1 MTDQAETSDF
11 LFVATKNG
19 LRTFRRPLDDAPQV
33 VHTLPGREMTTVSA
47 QGQTLLAGATDGLL
61 RSEDLGQTWRTAGVG
76 LTEPHLRR
84 VRYHPGRPGVAL
96 AGTEPAAIFRT
107 DDNAKSW
114 RECPE
119 VARLRDE
126 NDWYL
131 PYSPAAGCVRGFA
144 FHGERAYAAVEQGG
158 LLRSD
163 DGGATWRLVRGSS
176 GDPRAALPAGAV
188 HTDVHSVVVH
198 PSSPDHVIAPTGG
211 GLYRSED
218 GGERWVHLYDCYCR
232 AVWVNPEDAGHM
244 VFGPADGVDRNGRI
258 EVTGDGGATWEPAGD
273 GIDAPWSG
281 HMVERFLRWNE
292 ELLAVLSNG
301 HLVAASLDDL
311 VWRRVLPEVDD
322 ALAVAVR

>member
-19 LRTFRRPLDDAPQV
+19 LRTFRRPLDDAQEV

-47 QGQTLLAGATDGLL
+47 QGDTLLAGATDGLL
-61 RSEDLGQTWRTAGVG
+61 LSEDLGQTWRTAGEG

-84 VRYHPGRPGVAL
+84 VHYHPDRPGVAL

-114 RECPE
+114 REPPE

-163 DGGATWRLVRGSS
+163 DGGETWRLAEGST
-176 GDPRAALPAGAV
+176 GDPQASIPEGFI
-188 HTDVHSVVVH
+188 HTDVHSVTVH

-218 GGERWVHLYDCYCR
+218 GGRFWTYLYDCYCR
-232 AVWVNPEDAGHM
+232 AVWVNPENADHL

-258 EVTGDGGATWEPAGD
+258 EVTGDGGTTWEPASD
-273 GIDAPWSG
+273 GLETPWSN
-281 HMVERFLRWNE
+281 HMVECLVLWNE

-301 HLVAASLDDL
+301 HLIAAPLRDL
-311 VWRRVLPEVDD
+311 TWRRVLPEVDD
-322 ALAVAVR
+322 ALAAAVM